1 MIASIDQR
9 SRRGGENGSS
19 ATRRSMVAGWQVAE
33 VPTRR
38 HANRILAAMVGQAT
52 GAPTE
57 CRRLCRRGSGTVNRE
72 VKGASEKYQ

>member
-1 MIASIDQR
+1 
-9 SRRGGENGSS
+9 
-19 ATRRSMVAGWQVAE
+19 MVAGWQVAE